1 MRRRAPRAAIEPA
14 AGAQEPALA
23 VRNGAIIAPAPLPGL
38 TGAQVDAN
46 DLRTRDFRRILL
58 IKLSAVGDVV
68 HTVPVL
74 NKLRRRYPSARIDW
88 LVTPAIAELIRHHP
102 AVNNVV
108 LFTRQDWSMPW
119 RPGWP
124 ALGRVAKLVR
134 ELRRA
139 RYDLI
144 VDMHGQF
151 RTAFFTLAAGAPVRI
166 GFDRPR
172 AQVWSASERTFP
184 ADAYKHA
191 WRGAREASWIAYT
204 HRIAVP
210 TLDVHAVDRYLS
222 VGRMLG
228 LDDGP
233 ADFSFP
239 IPAAAAARVEALL
252 RANGIASGSE
262 LLLCAPGTNWETK
275 HWSADRFAEVARHFL
290 ARGRHVVLI
299 GSERERAVCARVAGA
314 APGSVDLCGQTT
326 LTELAALVR
335 RSGGCITNDS
345 GPMHMAVALDR
356 PVVSIF
362 GPTDALWIGPY
373 GRPGAVLRADL
384 ACAPCYLRQLR
395 QCRHGHACMS
405 EITAAAVIAR
415 MEAILAAADPRAAEP
430 QPLRHDGVPAAG

>member
-1 MRRRAPRAAIEPA
+1 
-14 AGAQEPALA
+14 L
-23 VRNGAIIAPAPLPGL
+23 
-38 TGAQVDAN
+38 DAN

-68 HTVPVL
+68 HTIPVL
-74 NKLRRRYPSARIDW
+74 NKLRRRYPAARIDW

-102 AVNNVV
+102 AVSNVV
-108 LFTRQDWSMPW
+108 LFIRQDWSSPW

-124 ALGRVAKLVR
+124 ALGRVAKLVA

-172 AQVWSASERTFP
+172 PDVWHASERTFP
-184 ADAYKHA
+184 LDAYKHA
-191 WRGAREASWIAYT
+191 WKGARELSWIAYT
-204 HRIAVP
+204 HHIAVP
-210 TLDVHAVDRYLS
+210 TLDVHAVDRYLTIGS
-222 VGRMLG
+222 MLG
-228 LDDGP
+228 LDGGP

-239 IPAAAAARVEALL
+239 VPGDAIARVDALL
-252 RANGIASGSE
+252 RANGIAAGSRV
-262 LLLCAPGTNWETK
+262 LLCAPGTNWETK
-275 HWSADRFAEVARHFL
+275 HWSVERFAEVARHFL
-290 ARGRHVVLI
+290 ARGWRMVLI
-299 GSERERAVCARVAGA
+299 GSERERGVCARVAAA
-314 APGSVDLCGQTT
+314 APGTVDLCGQTS

-335 RSGGCITNDS
+335 RGSGAITNDS

-373 GRPGAVLRADL
+373 GRPDAVLRADL
-384 ACAPCYLRQLR
+384 PCAPCYLRELR
-395 QCRHGHACMS
+395 HCRHGHACMG
-405 EITAAAVIAR
+405 EITAAAVIER
-415 MEAILAAADPRAAEP
+415 MEATLAAAGTERGEP
-430 QPLRHDGVPAAG
+430 QALRAEAVPAPG

>member
-1 MRRRAPRAAIEPA
+1 MD
-14 AGAQEPALA
+14 L
-23 VRNGAIIAPAPLPGL
+23 
-38 TGAQVDAN
+38 N

-68 HTVPVL
+68 HTIPVL
-74 NKLRRRYPSARIDW
+74 NKLRRRYPAARIDW
-88 LVTPAIAELIRHHP
+88 LVTPAIADLIRHHP
-102 AVNNVV
+102 AVSNTV
-108 LFTRQDWSMPW
+108 LFMRDDWSAPW
-119 RPGWP
+119 RPA
-124 ALGRVAKLVR
+124 ALQRVAKLAA

-172 AQVWSASERTFP
+172 PEVWHASERTFP
-184 ADAYKHA
+184 LEAYKHA
-191 WRGAREASWIAYT
+191 WKGARELSWIAYT
-204 HRIAVP
+204 HRIPVP

-222 VGRMLG
+222 IGPMLG
-228 LDDGP
+228 LDEGP

-239 IPAAAAARVEALL
+239 VAADAVARVEALL
-252 RANGIASGSE
+252 RTHGIAPGASV
-262 LLLCAPGTNWETK
+262 LLCAPGTNWETK
-275 HWSADRFAEVARHFL
+275 HWSAERFAEVARHFL
-290 ARGRHVVLI
+290 AHGSRIVLI
-299 GSERERAVCARVAGA
+299 GSERERPVCARVAAA
-314 APGSVDLCGQTT
+314 APGAVDLCGATS

-335 RSGGCITNDS
+335 RSSGAITNDS

-356 PVVSIF
+356 PVVSVF

-384 ACAPCYLRQLR
+384 PCAPCYLRQLR
-395 QCRHGHACMS
+395 HCRHGHACMG

-415 MEAILAAADPRAAEP
+415 MEAILAGEGRERQSIAAEAM
-430 QPLRHDGVPAAG
+430 PATG

>member
-1 MRRRAPRAAIEPA
+1 VT
-14 AGAQEPALA
+14 ALPVKA
-23 VRNGAIIAPAPLPGL
+23 Y
-38 TGAQVDAN
+38 

-68 HTVPVL
+68 HTIPVL

-88 LVTPAIAELIRHHP
+88 LVTPAIADLIRHHP
-102 AVNNVV
+102 AVSNVV
-108 LFTRQDWSMPW
+108 LFMREDWSRPW
-119 RPGWP
+119 RS
-124 ALGRVAKLVR
+124 AAFGRAAKLAA

-172 AQVWSASERTFP
+172 PEVWHASERRFP
-184 ADAYKHA
+184 LDAYKHA
-191 WRGAREASWIAYT
+191 WKGAREASWIAYT
-204 HRIAVP
+204 HRIPVP
-210 TLDVHAVDRYLS
+210 TLDVHAVDRYLT
-222 VGRMLG
+222 VGPMLG

-239 IPAAAAARVEALL
+239 VPADATERVDALL
-252 RANGIASGSE
+252 SANGTAPGDGI
-262 LLLCAPGTNWETK
+262 LLCAPGTNWETK
-275 HWSADRFAEVARHFL
+275 HWSAERFAEVARHFL
-290 ARGRHVVLI
+290 ARGWRMVLI
-299 GSERERAVCARVAGA
+299 GSQRERAVCAGVAAA
-314 APGSVDLCGQTT
+314 APGTIDLCGATS

-335 RSGGCITNDS
+335 RSSGAITNDS

-356 PVVSIF
+356 PVVSVF

-373 GRPGAVLRADL
+373 RRPDAVLRADL

-395 QCRHGHACMS
+395 DCRHSHACMG
-405 EITAAAVIAR
+405 EISAADVIER
-415 MEAILAAADPRAAEP
+415 MEATLAAAHPAAAQQTIAVEP
-430 QPLRHDGVPAAG
+430 MPAAG

>member
-1 MRRRAPRAAIEPA
+1 MS
-14 AGAQEPALA
+14 
-23 VRNGAIIAPAPLPGL
+23 GL
-38 TGAQVDAN
+38 TGTQVDAPA
-46 DLRTRDFRRILL
+46 LRARDFRRILL

-68 HTVPVL
+68 HTIPVL

-102 AVNNVV
+102 AVTNVV
-108 LFTRQDWSMPW
+108 LFGRQDWSTPW
-119 RPGWP
+119 RPA
-124 ALGRVAKLVR
+124 ALGRVGKLAA

-172 AQVWSASERTFP
+172 AQVWRASERTFP
-184 ADAYKHA
+184 AEAYKHA
-191 WRGAREASWIAYT
+191 WKGAREASWIAYT
-204 HRIAVP
+204 HRMAVP

-222 VGRMLG
+222 VGPMLG

-239 IPAAAAARVEALL
+239 VPAAAVARVEALL
-252 RANGIASGSE
+252 RANGIAAGE
-262 LLLCAPGTNWETK
+262 GVLLCAPGTNWETK
-275 HWSADRFAEVARHFL
+275 HWSAARFAEVARHFL
-290 ARGRHVVLI
+290 ARGWRMVLI
-299 GSERERAVCARVAGA
+299 GSERERAVCARVAAA
-314 APGSVDLCGQTT
+314 APGTVDLCGQTT
-326 LTELAALVR
+326 LPELAALVR
-335 RSGGCITNDS
+335 RSGGAITNDS

-373 GRPGAVLRADL
+373 GRTGAVLRADL
-384 ACAPCYLRQLR
+384 PCAPCYLRQLR
-395 QCRHGHACMS
+395 HCRHGHACMG
-405 EITAAAVIAR
+405 EITAQVVIER
-415 MEAILAAADPRAAEP
+415 MEATLAAADPRVAAAP
-430 QPLRHDGVPAAG
+430 PLRREVPAPS

>member
-1 MRRRAPRAAIEPA
+1 MPVQAH
-14 AGAQEPALA
+14 
-23 VRNGAIIAPAPLPGL
+23 
-38 TGAQVDAN
+38 

-68 HTVPVL
+68 HTIPVL

-88 LVTPAIAELIRHHP
+88 LITPAIADLIRHHP
-102 AVNNVV
+102 AVSNVV
-108 LFTRQDWSMPW
+108 LFTREDWARPW
-119 RPGWP
+119 RSA
-124 ALGRVAKLVR
+124 ALGRVAKLAA

-172 AQVWSASERTFP
+172 PEVWHASERTFP
-184 ADAYKHA
+184 LDAYKHA
-191 WRGAREASWIAYT
+191 WKGAREASWIAYT

-210 TLDVHAVDRYLS
+210 TLDVHAVDRYLT
-222 VGRMLG
+222 VGPMLG

-239 IPAAAAARVEALL
+239 VPADATARVDALL
-252 RANGIASGSE
+252 SANGVAPGDRV
-262 LLLCAPGTNWETK
+262 LLCAPGTNWETK
-275 HWSADRFAEVARHFL
+275 HWSAERFAEVARHFL
-290 ARGRHVVLI
+290 GRGWRMVLI
-299 GSERERAVCARVAGA
+299 GAQRERGVCARVAAA
-314 APGSVDLCGQTT
+314 APGTIDLCGATS

-335 RSGGCITNDS
+335 RSSGAITNDS

-356 PVVSIF
+356 PVVSVF

-373 GRPGAVLRADL
+373 RRPDAVLRADL
-384 ACAPCYLRQLR
+384 PCAPCYLRQLR
-395 QCRHGHACMS
+395 HCRHGHACMG
-405 EITAAAVIAR
+405 EITAANVIER
-415 MEAILAAADPRAAEP
+415 MEATLAAARPAAEQQTIAAEP
-430 QPLRHDGVPAAG
+430 VPAAG

>member
-1 MRRRAPRAAIEPA
+1 
-14 AGAQEPALA
+14 
-23 VRNGAIIAPAPLPGL
+23 
-38 TGAQVDAN
+38 VDA
-46 DLRTRDFRRILL
+46 DSLRTRDFRRILL

-68 HTVPVL
+68 HTIPVL

-102 AVNNVV
+102 AVSNVV
-108 LFTRQDWSMPW
+108 LFTRQDWSTPW

-124 ALGRVAKLVR
+124 ALGRVAKLVG

-139 RYDLI
+139 RYELI
-144 VDMHGQF
+144 IDMHGQF

-172 AQVWSASERTFP
+172 AQVWSASGRTFP
-184 ADAYKHA
+184 AEARKHA
-191 WRGAREASWIAYT
+191 WKGAREASWIAYT

-222 VGRMLG
+222 VGPMLG

-233 ADFSFP
+233 ADFAFP
-239 IPAAAAARVEALL
+239 VPPAAAARVDALL
-252 RANGIASGSE
+252 REHGIAAGAGV
-262 LLLCAPGTNWETK
+262 LLCAPGTNWETK
-275 HWSADRFAEVARHFL
+275 HWSAERFAEVARHFL
-290 ARGRHVVLI
+290 TRGWRVVLI
-299 GSERERAVCARVAGA
+299 GAERERCVCAHVAAA
-314 APGSVDLCGQTT
+314 APGTVDLCGQTT

-335 RSGGCITNDS
+335 RSGGCVTNDS

-373 GRPGAVLRADL
+373 GRPDAVLCADL
-384 ACAPCYLRQLR
+384 PCAPCYLRQLR
-395 QCRHGHACMS
+395 HCRHAHACMG
-405 EITAAAVIAR
+405 EVTAAAVIAR
-415 MEAILAAADPRAAEP
+415 MEAILAAAEAPAGAPR
-430 QPLRHDGVPAAG
+430 QLRRDGVPASG

>member
-1 MRRRAPRAAIEPA
+1 LSGPA
-14 AGAQEPALA
+14 G
-23 VRNGAIIAPAPLPGL
+23 
-38 TGAQVDAN
+38 TQVDAQ
-46 DLRTRDFRRILL
+46 DLRARDFRRILL

-68 HTVPVL
+68 HTIPVL

-102 AVNNVV
+102 AVTNVV
-108 LFTRQDWSMPW
+108 LFGREDWSTPW
-119 RPGWP
+119 RPA
-124 ALGRVAKLVR
+124 ALGRVAKLAA
-134 ELRRA
+134 ELRRV

-172 AQVWSASERTFP
+172 AQVWRASERTFP
-184 ADAYKHA
+184 AEAYKHA
-191 WRGAREASWIAYT
+191 WKGAREASWIAYT
-204 HRIAVP
+204 HHIAVP

-222 VGRMLG
+222 VGPMLG

-239 IPAAAAARVEALL
+239 VPPAAATRAEALL
-252 RANGIASGSE
+252 RANGIAAGE
-262 LLLCAPGTNWETK
+262 GVLLCAPGTNWETK
-275 HWSADRFAEVARHFL
+275 HWSAERFAEVARHFL
-290 ARGRHVVLI
+290 ARGWRMVLI
-299 GSERERAVCARVAGA
+299 GSERERAVCARVAA
-314 APGSVDLCGQTT
+314 AASGTVDLCGQTT
-326 LTELAALVR
+326 LPELAALVR
-335 RSGGCITNDS
+335 RSGGAITNDS

-384 ACAPCYLRQLR
+384 PCAPCYLRQLR
-395 QCRHGHACMS
+395 HCRHGHACMG
-405 EITAAAVIAR
+405 EITAAAVIER
-415 MEAILAAADPRAAEP
+415 MEATLAAADPRAGASR
-430 QPLRHDGVPAAG
+430 PLRREVPAPG

>member
-1 MRRRAPRAAIEPA
+1 
-14 AGAQEPALA
+14 
-23 VRNGAIIAPAPLPGL
+23 
-38 TGAQVDAN
+38 VDA
-46 DLRTRDFRRILL
+46 DSLRTRDFRRILL

-68 HTVPVL
+68 HTIPVL

-102 AVNNVV
+102 AVSDVV
-108 LFTRQDWSMPW
+108 LFTRQDWSTPW

-124 ALGRVAKLVR
+124 ALGRVAKLVG

-139 RYDLI
+139 RYELI
-144 VDMHGQF
+144 IDMHGQF

-172 AQVWSASERTFP
+172 AQVWSASGRTFP
-184 ADAYKHA
+184 AEARKHA
-191 WRGAREASWIAYT
+191 WKGAREASWIAYT

-222 VGRMLG
+222 IGPMLG

-233 ADFSFP
+233 ADFAFP
-239 IPAAAAARVEALL
+239 VPPAAAARVDALL
-252 RANGIASGSE
+252 REHGIAAGAGV
-262 LLLCAPGTNWETK
+262 LLCAPGTNWETK
-275 HWSADRFAEVARHFL
+275 HWSAERFAEVARHFL
-290 ARGRHVVLI
+290 TRGWRLVLI
-299 GSERERAVCARVAGA
+299 GAERERAVCARVAAA
-314 APGSVDLCGQTT
+314 APGTVDLCGQTT

-335 RSGGCITNDS
+335 RSGGCVTNDS

-373 GRPGAVLRADL
+373 GRPDAVLRADL
-384 ACAPCYLRQLR
+384 PCAPCYLRQLR
-395 QCRHGHACMS
+395 HCRHAHACMG
-405 EITAAAVIAR
+405 EVTAAAVIAR
-415 MEAILAAADPRAAEP
+415 METILAAAEASAGAPR
-430 QPLRHDGVPAAG
+430 QLRRDGVPASG